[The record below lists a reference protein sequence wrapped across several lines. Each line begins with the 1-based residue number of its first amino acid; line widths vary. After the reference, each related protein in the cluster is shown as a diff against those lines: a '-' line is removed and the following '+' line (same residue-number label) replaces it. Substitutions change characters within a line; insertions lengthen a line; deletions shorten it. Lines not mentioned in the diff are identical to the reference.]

1 MLQTKNTIDPV
12 DEIDE
17 VDDDLTET
25 EDNFKDDSDAD
36 DEVIDENEIPAGS
49 DEEIQVEDLTGEDD
63 DDDSVPDETF
73 SKVTVPAKKVSLAK
87 GDNETGIRR
96 VPIVGSLFR
105 SKNFTIEIVGKR
117 GKQYDCKVIAAMPPS
132 RLTVGEEFEAEEIAF
147 YSEYYTFAGM
157 AK

>member
-25 EDNFKDDSDAD
+25 EDNFKDDSDSD
-36 DEVIDENEIPAGS
+36 DEIIDENEIPV
-49 DEEIQVEDLTGEDD
+49 DEDITVSALTGEDD
-63 DDDSVPDETF
+63 DDDDNDTVETF
-73 SKVTVPAKKVSLAK
+73 SKVTVVKKLAK

-96 VPIVGSLFR
+96 VPVVGSLFR
-105 SKNFTIEIVGKR
+105 SKNFTIEIVGKK
-117 GKQYDCKVIAAMPPS
+117 GKQYDCKVITSVPPS
-132 RLTVGEEFEAEEIAF
+132 RRVVGEFFQAEEIAF

-157 AK
+157 VK